1 MGRPRLHASDATRAR
16 AYRARKREL
25 ASAPPVWLNPPY
37 STPGP
42 WINRMIRGWRSG
54 EVGAGVVLIAY
65 RALVSRA
72 GAALL
77 CVPAMPAMRVRFL
90 TLAHADKP
98 LHRPPAGARGC
109 ARGS

>member
-1 MGRPRLHASDATRAR
+1 
-16 AYRARKREL
+16 
-25 ASAPPVWLNPPY
+25 
-37 STPGP
+37 
-42 WINRMIRGWRSG
+42 MIRGWRSG

-65 RALVSRA
+65 RALVSLA

-77 CVPAMPAMRVRFL
+77 CVPAMRVRFL

-98 LHRPPAGARGC
+98 LQRPPAVARGC